1 MEKPGGAGG
10 GRCAQ
15 EFKAHSAPHCLP
27 GLSGP
32 SLEDGV
38 GLFLS
43 AFLLLGL
50 IKALGWAG
58 KCKPHP
64 GQDLGGQLHSACFP
78 EEG

>member
-1 MEKPGGAGG
+1 MEQPGVGWGSGLAP
-10 GRCAQ
+10 GRILQ
-15 EFKAHSAPHCLP
+15 SSLSPFHLL

-58 KCKPHP
+58 ECAPHCYSDSP
-64 GQDLGGQLHSACFP
+64 CLLP
-78 EEG
+78 EA